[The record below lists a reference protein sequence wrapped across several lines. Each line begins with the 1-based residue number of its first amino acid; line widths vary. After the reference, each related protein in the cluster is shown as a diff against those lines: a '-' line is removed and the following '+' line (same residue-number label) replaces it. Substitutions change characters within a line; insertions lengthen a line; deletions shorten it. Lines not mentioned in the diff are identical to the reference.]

1 LLSSVGARPAK
12 ADTGR
17 KTAHLPCQAAASLTG
32 RLAHT
37 VLDLDRHLTD
47 LDREV
52 DGIFRTHEDAA
63 VITSLTSI
71 AARRGVLGRRR
82 RSSTG

>member
-1 LLSSVGARPAK
+1 
-12 ADTGR
+12 
-17 KTAHLPCQAAASLTG
+17 
-32 RLAHT
+32 